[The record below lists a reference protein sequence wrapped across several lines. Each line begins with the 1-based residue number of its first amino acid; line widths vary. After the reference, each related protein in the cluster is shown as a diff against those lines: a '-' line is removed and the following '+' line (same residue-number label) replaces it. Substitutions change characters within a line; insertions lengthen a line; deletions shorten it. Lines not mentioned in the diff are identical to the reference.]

1 MNQSPVESSFAGEQ
15 SAGQTGNMPDT
26 TLSVRETFG
35 LDVDLTVPAYSTRT
49 EQVPDL
55 DPDYIF
61 DLRTT
66 MAILSGFVH
75 DWRVLVSG
83 YHGTGKSTHIEQVAA
98 RLNWPCVRIN
108 LDSHVS
114 RIDIIGKDVIT
125 LRDGKQ
131 VTEFQ
136 DGILPWA
143 YQRNVALVFDEYDAG
158 RPDVMFVIQRVLESS
173 GKLTLLDQSRIIRPH
188 PAFRFFA
195 TANTVGL
202 GDTTGLYH
210 GTQQINQAQ
219 MDRWSITTI
228 LNYLPHEQEVEVVL
242 AKAEH
247 MRNEEGRE
255 TVDRMVR
262 LASMTRS
269 AFLNGDLATVMSPRT
284 VITWTQNAK
293 FFKDLGMA
301 FELTFLNK
309 CDATEQAIIAEF
321 YQRVFGE
328 ELGQNEAI
336 YG

>member
-1 MNQSPVESSFAGEQ
+1 
-15 SAGQTGNMPDT
+15 
-26 TLSVRETFG
+26 
-35 LDVDLTVPAYSTRT
+35 
-49 EQVPDL
+49 
-55 DPDYIF
+55 
-61 DLRTT
+61 
-66 MAILSGFVH
+66 
-75 DWRVLVSG
+75 
-83 YHGTGKSTHIEQVAA
+83 
-98 RLNWPCVRIN
+98 
-108 LDSHVS
+108 
-114 RIDIIGKDVIT
+114 
-125 LRDGKQ
+125 
-131 VTEFQ
+131 
-136 DGILPWA
+136 
-143 YQRNVALVFDEYDAG
+143 
-158 RPDVMFVIQRVLESS
+158 
-173 GKLTLLDQSRIIRPH
+173 
-188 PAFRFFA
+188 
-195 TANTVGL
+195 
-202 GDTTGLYH
+202 
-210 GTQQINQAQ
+210 

-328 ELGQNEAI
+328 ELGQNEAV